1 MLSRASSPPRRDGL
15 CQHEAPK
22 YRSCSARALEHF
34 DASCVTWRWADCLY
48 GLQLVRAVAVTE
60 RPRATLEPGSVY
72 ATQVGTCGNLWP
84 FPDPCWST
92 PNLAR
97 NSPGFYLLVMG
108 PADGNDQAVDRDR
121 SSRPDVVGY
130 NYPEQPTRP
139 SCWSMF
145 RPGFSQI
152 LVLLPPRRFI
162 PCLPC
167 SHSQQDL
174 RFEHT
179 SPESPLALLDH
190 VHAKQLDKLHREG
203 QRMRH

>member
-1 MLSRASSPPRRDGL
+1 MVYYVLLPPACTGSGGDGETTSNL
-15 CQHEAPK
+15 GTRIGVCHPGR
-22 YRSCSARALEHF
+22 YMR
-34 DASCVTWRWADCLY
+34 
-48 GLQLVRAVAVTE
+48 
-60 RPRATLEPGSVY
+60 EPM
-72 ATQVGTCGNLWP
+72 P

-152 LVLLPPRRFI
+152 LVLLPTPFHTLSSLLSQPTRRT
-162 PCLPC
+162 
-167 SHSQQDL
+167 L
-174 RFEHT
+174 RTHLT
-179 SPESPLALLDH
+179 
-190 VHAKQLDKLHREG
+190 
-203 QRMRH
+203 